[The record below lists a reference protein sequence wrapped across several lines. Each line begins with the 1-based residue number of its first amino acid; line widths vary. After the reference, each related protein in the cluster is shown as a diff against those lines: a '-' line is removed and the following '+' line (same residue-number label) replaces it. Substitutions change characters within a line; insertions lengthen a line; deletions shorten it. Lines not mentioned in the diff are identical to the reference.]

1 MTKKFYVVSYEEN
14 GVTKYYTDK
23 KDTDLFAYETS
34 DIFEAKRYVTYR
46 KAENYVNNTTSER
59 SKTIDEYSDKEVKMT
74 QCELTFIKATEW
86 DKGWSFGLFV
96 GGMLVAVCI
105 VAAFLFTKLN
115 I

>member
-46 KAENYVNNTTSER
+46 KAENYVNNKKKEVNTWMR
-59 SKTIDEYSDKEVKMT
+59 KTIKNFKIHEVEVTYNVTKT
-74 QCELTFIKATEW
+74 TE
-86 DKGWSFGLFV
+86 V
-96 GGMLVAVCI
+96 
-105 VAAFLFTKLN
+105 
-115 I
+115 